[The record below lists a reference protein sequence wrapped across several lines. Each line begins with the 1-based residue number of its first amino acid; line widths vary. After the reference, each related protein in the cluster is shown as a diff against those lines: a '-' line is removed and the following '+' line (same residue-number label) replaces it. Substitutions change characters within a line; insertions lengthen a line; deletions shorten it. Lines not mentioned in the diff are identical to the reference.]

1 MKSRNTILIA
11 GLLVVA
17 AVGLATAASYYTGF
31 EDNFKTSYAVGNAS
45 FSNVVWTLDSVV
57 TGNLTADKKEGT
69 NSLRMAAN
77 GTNFTVVGTVTNY
90 VPASAYMAE
99 TLTGSY
105 AILNFKYAAY
115 GTASFLLDGRLAA
128 DFSTDDGMSW
138 NTLMQVEVHSSD
150 QALAQVGTSF
160 GPYDYVRLRFRFW
173 DVTCTFSRQRVNVDT
188 VELIIPEPG
197 SLLIAGAMAAGLLAL
212 LRRK

>member
-1 MKSRNTILIA
+1 MKMTLIA
-11 GLLVVA
+11 LVFVSSA
-17 AVGLATAASYYTGF
+17 LVQAASYYTGF
-31 EDNFKTSYAVGNAS
+31 EDAFKVTYVPGNVS

-99 TLTGSY
+99 TLTGSFST
-105 AILNFKYAAY
+105 LTFKYAAY
-115 GTASFLLDGRLAA
+115 GVGTFLLDGRLAA
-128 DFSTDDGMSW
+128 DLSTDDGMSW
-138 NTLMQVEVHSSD
+138 NTLMQVEVHTSN

-160 GPYDYVRLRFRFW
+160 GPYNYVRLRFRFW
-173 DVTCTFSRQRVNVDT
+173 DVTCTYSRQRVNVDT
-188 VELIIPEPG
+188 VELIPEPG
-197 SLLIAGAMAAGLLAL
+197 SLLIAGALAAGLLAL
-212 LRRK
+212 VRRK